1 MTDPVA
7 IDLLQQAADFITTC
21 SASSSPEALLAS
33 INTYLSMATP
43 GNSNVT
49 LSKETIDDLAGWA
62 MVLKGWF

>member
-7 IDLLQQAADFITTC
+7 IDLLQKAADFIATC
-21 SASSSPEALLAS
+21 SAPPEALLAS
-33 INTYLSMATP
+33 INTYLSMATL
-43 GNSNVT
+43 GDSSVT